1 MGNSYLIS
9 FILLSIFFCNPNYLI
24 AQFNSSQLDLIQT
37 TANRIFDKNILK
49 KYIASDDSNDVIAAL
64 LSISHSEDTTFFPLV
79 TEPDFN
85 KYGKWISFALAQIGE
100 SEISK
105 KFLWEKLFDN
115 KCDCSEYIFYALGKI
130 GNENDLHRLN
140 DLYLNTNHQSSSFN
154 GIEDAILQFRLRNIT
169 SEKSKKILVDV
180 IIDKSTSIDRKKKA
194 LFTLARLGSDS
205 SINQFLIEI
214 LLTSKDDE
222 MLQLSLMNFRIQK
235 YFPADQKLLFELY
248 LKGDAVRIELVKT
261 LPYSENQLTFINIIS
276 FFLSSEY
283 ENENLIVESLKALQ
297 VKKWDEGLLKTY
309 RIKKLLKKIINES
322 SKKIMIEEAFNAYNY
337 LFGNDIY
344 LNNDFLQLKLTAK
357 NRLQLLFEKRKDN
370 LKFDKVIKIYSDAK
384 DIKDKLSAL
393 EFIISGSKLFT
404 DDPEFINFIFKSLG
418 SDIAAIISITA
429 DGIDS
434 VFIMN
439 NSEKLKTIILT
450 QTQRFKHDTDFIEA
464 EISLLNLSKK
474 ISEAFYKEIINNLT
488 DTKIYSLRKILAKEN
503 VIVES
508 VKKEFSN
515 LDTLLNKSFQYSK
528 AIIGTNKG
536 NIEIKFRADLAPV
549 TVGNFIYL
557 AENNFY
563 DKIIFHRVVAG
574 FVIQA
579 GDSTGTGWG
588 GPGYEIISEFS
599 PEEFYTGAV
608 GIASAGKDTEG
619 SQFFIMQGYY
629 PHLNGRYTLFAE
641 VQNGIDVVMNISEE
655 DKILFVQLIK

>member
-235 YFPADQKLLFELY
+235 YFPADQKLLFDLY
-248 LKGDAVRIELVKT
+248 LKSDAVRIELVKT

-297 VKKWDEGLLKTY
+297 AKKWDEGLLKTY

-370 LKFDKVIKIYSDAK
+370 LKFDKVIKIYSEAK

-404 DDPEFINFIFKSLG
+404 DDPGFINFIFKSLG

-503 VIVES
+503 LIVES

-515 LDTLLNKSFQYSK
+515 LDTLLNRSFQYSK